1 MSETVQLQAEDGHIL
16 DAYVARPMGTPIGS
30 LVILQEIFGVNGS
43 IRDVADSYAKD
54 GFFVVAPAL
63 FDRYEK
69 KVELGYGRDDV
80 QKAFTLLQKLSVNTA
95 LLDVQASLSY
105 AENETGKKAA
115 VLGFCYGGK
124 LAWLASTRLR
134 PSAAVGYYAGGI
146 GEFASETP
154 NAPTIL
160 HFGSK
165 DTHIP
170 REQVEKV
177 TTAHADV
184 PVYWYDAD
192 HAFANHVRPSYNSAA
207 ADLARERSL
216 AFLKEHPG
224 QAKAAFAE
232 TIRAKRDHEP
242 FLS

>member
-1 MSETVQLQAEDGHIL
+1 MSESVQLHAQDGRVL
-16 DAYVARPMGTPIGS
+16 DAYVAKPEGPPIGS
-30 LVILQEIFGVNGS
+30 LVVLQEIFGVNKS
-43 IRDVADSYAKD
+43 IRDVADAYAAD

-69 KVELGYGRDDV
+69 KVDLGYDSTDM
-80 QKAFTLLQKLSVNTA
+80 QKAFALMHKLSVDTA
-95 LLDVQASLSY
+95 LLDVQAALTY
-105 AENETGKKAA
+105 AQEQTGRKSA

-124 LAWLASTRLR
+124 LAWLTSTRLH

-146 GEFASETP
+146 GEFAAEKP

-170 REQVEKV
+170 KEQVDKV
-177 TTAHADV
+177 TAAHADV

-192 HAFANHVRPSYNSAA
+192 HAFANHARPSYNSDAA
-207 ADLARERSL
+207 KLARDRSL
-216 AFLKEHPG
+216 AFLLEHLG
-224 QAKAAFAE
+224 
-232 TIRAKRDHEP
+232 
-242 FLS
+242 